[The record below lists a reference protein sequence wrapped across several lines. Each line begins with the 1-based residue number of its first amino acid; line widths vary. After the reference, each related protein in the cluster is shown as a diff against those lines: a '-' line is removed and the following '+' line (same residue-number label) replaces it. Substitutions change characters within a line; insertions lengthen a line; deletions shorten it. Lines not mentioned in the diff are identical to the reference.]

1 MIRHLLLLSIW
12 TAAAAAQAPTP
23 PVSSRLPITAR
34 TLANGL
40 EVIVIENHAVPIVTV
55 ELDVRNG
62 AFTET
67 PEFDGLSHLYEH
79 MFFKANRAIPSQERY
94 LERSNE
100 LGLAWNGT
108 TSEERVNYF
117 ATVGTDSLAPAM
129 QFMEDAIRSPLFLPD
144 ELERE
149 RPVVLGEFDRNEA
162 SPFFYLFRDVGRAL
176 VGPAYYS
183 RKNVIGDRTIIHT
196 ATQEKMRTIQGRF
209 YVPNN
214 TALILSGDI
223 SPARGLALADSI
235 FGDWPRGPDPF
246 VQPTP
251 DPPPL
256 ARSQGVIVEQPVNS
270 VTLLIQWNGPS
281 VGQDPAATYAADV
294 FSAILRNPTSR
305 WTKRL
310 VESGL
315 AFQVDLNYY
324 TLNHIGPI
332 SVFAQTTPENL
343 RVLERAIFEE
353 IRAFADSNYVT
364 EAQLAAART
373 QIAVQG
379 AYEREQSSDFAHT
392 VGFWWSVA
400 SLDYYLGYRARM
412 QAVTRGDLAAYA
424 RRYIVGQPAVV
435 GALISPEMRAQ
446 LRLTPDSLLPP
457 VVVP

>member
-1 MIRHLLLLSIW
+1 MIRHLLALSLC
-12 TAAAAAQAPTP
+12 AQTP
-23 PVSSRLPITAR
+23 ASARLPITSR
-34 TLANGL
+34 TLTNGL

-117 ATVGTDSLAPAM
+117 FTVGTDSLAPAM

-162 SPFFYLFRDVGRAL
+162 NPFYYLFRDVGRAL
-176 VGPAYYS
+176 VGPEYWS
-183 RKNVIGDRTIIHT
+183 RKNIIGDRTIINT
-196 ATQEKMRTIQGRF
+196 ATQEKMRTIQGR
-209 YVPNN
+209 YYIPNN
-214 TALILSGDI
+214 SALILSGDVT
-223 SPARGLALADSI
+223 PARGFALADSI
-235 FGDWPRGPDPF
+235 FSDWPRGANPF
-246 VQPTP
+246 PTPAP
-251 DPPPL
+251 DPPAL

-270 VTLLIQWNGPS
+270 VSLLIQWNGPS

-294 FSAILRNPTSR
+294 FSGVLRNPTSR

-324 TLNHIGPI
+324 TLNHVGPI
-332 SVFAQTTPENL
+332 SVFAQTSPENL
-343 RVLERAIFEE
+343 KALERAIFEE
-353 IRAFADSNYVT
+353 IRQFADSTYVT
-364 EAQLAAART
+364 AAQLAAART

-379 AYEREQSSDFAHT
+379 AYEREESSNFAHT
-392 VGFWWSVA
+392 LGFWWSVA
-400 SLDYYLGYRARM
+400 SLDYYMGYRARM
-412 QAVTRGDLAAYA
+412 QAVSRGDLAAYA
-424 RRYIVGQPAVV
+424 RRYIVGQPAIV
-435 GALISPEMRAQ
+435 GVLVNPETRAQ
-446 LRLTPDSLLPP
+446 LGLTPDSLLPP